1 MDRALIKCIP
11 RSIQLEPIDRE
22 EVNYVSRQYELLY
35 VLSPSI
41 GEEALEALNTKIQDM
56 INSQAEDVNV
66 DVWGRRRLAYEIE
79 DETEGYYVLVNFKSE
94 PDFPLEVNRVLK
106 ITDHVLRYMVTSVE
120 E

>member
-1 MDRALIKCIP
+1 M
-11 RSIQLEPIDRE
+11 
-22 EVNYVSRQYELLY
+22 SRQYELLY
-35 VLSPSI
+35 VLNPSI
-41 GEEALEALNTKIQDM
+41 GEEALEAVNTRIQNM
-56 INSQAEDVNV
+56 IHGQAEDVKV